1 MGDKEIKPGKVLIV
15 EDDEDLSLLCK
26 IELEEE
32 GYKVLTA
39 RNAADGTTL
48 FADEKPDLVILDI
61 KLPDKDG
68 LQLLDELKLLRPE
81 IPVIMHT
88 SFDFMYDFAAGASD
102 AYVVK
107 SSDMTDL
114 KKTIRKLLNEGPSA
128 GEVDT

>member
-1 MGDKEIKPGKVLIV
+1 MENKEKNPPKVLIV
-15 EDDEDLSLLCK
+15 EDDEDLCLLCK

-32 GYKVLTA
+32 GYITLTA
-39 RNAADGTTL
+39 ANAAAGASL
-48 FADEKPDLVILDI
+48 FVREKPDLVILDI

-68 LQLLDELKLLRPE
+68 LQLLDELKMLQRE

-88 SFDFMYDFAAGASD
+88 SFDFMYDFAADAAD

-114 KKTIRKLLNEGPSA
+114 KKTIRKLLEESPPG
-128 GEVDT
+128 GRT

>member
-1 MGDKEIKPGKVLIV
+1 MDNREKNPPKVLIV
-15 EDDEDLSLLCK
+15 EDDEDLCLLCK

-32 GYKVLTA
+32 GYVTLTA
-39 RNAADGTTL
+39 ANAAAGTDL
-48 FADEKPDLVILDI
+48 FMREKPDLVILDI

-68 LQLLDELKLLRPE
+68 LQLLDELKTLRRE

-88 SFDFMYDFAAGASD
+88 SFDFMYDFAAEAAD

-114 KKTIRKLLNEGPSA
+114 KRMIRKLLQGSPP
-128 GEVDT
+128 GERS